1 MNARE
6 AKKLFLTIIFVI
18 ISVSL
23 HAQNPVQKGIVRTA
37 LRPDR
42 EIVYL
47 SDVSIRQK
55 GGHNTVLSGSDG
67 AFEMVLP
74 DTRVGGAF
82 YLSSVRKT
90 GYELADNATI
100 GKAFTYSPE
109 VPIEIVMLD
118 SRAKQEDIIRI
129 TNNAYARAEKEYA
142 KKVAA
147 LEQQLQDK
155 TLSEESYRQQLQ
167 ELQTGFEKYESL
179 ISDMAERYASTDY
192 ATIDS
197 LNAAINIAIEN
208 ADLERADSLI
218 STVGSLD
225 RLVRESQE
233 AMANARERQK
243 IGTEIV
249 EQASRDITD
258 IEDNNRRLGDLLYS
272 KYSISLTRFE
282 TDSAAYYITLRAELD
297 TTNVEWQNET
307 GVFIHDYMADYDKA
321 MMLYQR
327 ALNITKTEYGEKHP
341 DVAISLNNIG
351 LVYSDRGDYGK
362 ALEYHDEALKIW
374 TELFGQTNPG
384 VATSLSN
391 IGLVYSARGDYGKAL
406 EYFDEAL
413 KIWTELFGQTHPGV
427 AAPLSN
433 IGSVYHC
440 RGDYGKALEYFD
452 EALKIQSAIF
462 GQTHPDVAT
471 SLSNIGL
478 VYSARGDYGKALEYF
493 DEALKIRT
501 ELFGQTNPGVAN
513 SLNNIG
519 SVYYDRGDYGKALEH
534 FDEALK
540 IRTELFGQTH
550 PDVANSL
557 SNIGSVYYDRGDYG
571 KALEHFDEAL
581 KIQSAIFGQTHP
593 DVATSLGHIGLV
605 YLLRGDYD
613 KALEHFD
620 EALKIRTELF
630 GQTHPDVA
638 TSLSLIGLVYY
649 NRGDYGKALEHFD
662 EALKIQTT
670 LYGENARE
678 TMISTLII
686 YDCYTILLKT
696 SQSYIQ
702 PYEDFISEI
711 AFTVTVVSDDT
722 PAADQGMSG
731 EYSLL
736 EFEDWTQ
743 DSFDCLYEKNTE
755 LTGKPKDILVMKDGN
770 ISEHHFEDTTGV
782 NIGLKYVGKEEKAA
796 ISKAYDNWKR
806 QHNHESGK

>member
-471 SLSNIGL
+471 SLGHIGL
-478 VYSARGDYGKALEYF
+478 VYLLRGDY
-493 DEALKIRT
+493 D
-501 ELFGQTNPGVAN
+501 
-513 SLNNIG
+513 
-519 SVYYDRGDYGKALEH
+519 KALEH

-571 KALEHFDEAL
+571 
-581 KIQSAIFGQTHP
+581 
-593 DVATSLGHIGLV
+593 
-605 YLLRGDYD
+605 